1 MKLKLVLKSTSF
13 CYNKKMKN
21 LFDVNDWND
30 VQESQ
35 RIGEILIESGKIN
48 LIHLSMAL
56 DAQKFQKIHL
66 GEIFILMNVIEK
78 NDLEQALSLQEI
90 INSRVQNEYN

>member
-1 MKLKLVLKSTSF
+1 
-13 CYNKKMKN
+13 MKN

-35 RIGEILIESGKIN
+35 RIGEILIEAGKIN

-56 DAQKFQKIHL
+56 DAQKFKKMQL

-78 NDLEQALSLQEI
+78 NDLDQALNIQTFV
-90 INSRVQNEYN
+90 NTRVQNENN

>member
-1 MKLKLVLKSTSF
+1 
-13 CYNKKMKN
+13 MKN

-35 RIGEILIESGKIN
+35 RIGEILIEAGKIN

-56 DAQKFQKIHL
+56 DAQKFQKMQL

-78 NDLEQALSLQEI
+78 NDLDQALNIQTFV
-90 INSRVQNEYN
+90 NTRVQNENN